1 MVRIESD
8 CTLRDG
14 VNSLISNISYTK
26 QSNLFLHFLS
36 TKKLFVKVF
45 RDNTVFVYKVP
56 ANGRRLVI
64 LLNRALVYVPKCIR
78 YMYITST
85 AQVALKFLNYTLL
98 VYNRRFVL
106 LYSKHVLDLVADKNR
121 LNDFVGLL
129 D

>member
-1 MVRIESD
+1 M
-8 CTLRDG
+8 
-14 VNSLISNISYTK
+14 
-26 QSNLFLHFLS
+26 
-36 TKKLFVKVF
+36 
-45 RDNTVFVYKVP
+45 FVYKVP